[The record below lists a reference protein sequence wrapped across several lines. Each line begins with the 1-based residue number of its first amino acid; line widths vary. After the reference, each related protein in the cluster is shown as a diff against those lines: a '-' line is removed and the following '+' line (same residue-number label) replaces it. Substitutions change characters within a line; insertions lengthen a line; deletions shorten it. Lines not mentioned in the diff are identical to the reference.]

1 MYSSEQAFAATVNSC
16 AVGELCSCTSVHFL
30 IHPDEID
37 LQSLR
42 KDGCVHPFYPTPVA
56 AYGDI
61 ENQVERTV
69 IGPHPPVTIPR
80 SVREVRRIVD
90 VGGQLLSSHSST

>member
-1 MYSSEQAFAATVNSC
+1 M
-16 AVGELCSCTSVHFL
+16 HFL
-30 IHPDEID
+30 IYPDEID